1 MSTAKFERVMARM
14 GWVVVF
20 LAIGTAMLPLG
31 DALVTNLKPWG
42 AARHEVMEPLAG
54 PPGIPLRPGS
64 ARVLA
69 ATPAMLKVRLSLLN
83 AKGVIAVV
91 AKESQRCLAAAPGF
105 VITGSGD
112 DLVRYV
118 EATSYGDELWIFC
131 SPVDHWRHLAGRFG
145 VARLRSERI
154 VDELVLVMN

>member
-1 MSTAKFERVMARM
+1 MSAAKFERVMARL
-14 GWVVVF
+14 GWVVVL
-20 LAIGTAMLPLG
+20 LALGIAMLPLG

-54 PPGIPLRPGS
+54 LPGTPLRPGS

-83 AKGVIAVV
+83 AKSVIAFV
-91 AKESQRCLAAAPGF
+91 AKESRRCLAAAPGF

-131 SPVDHWRHLAGRFG
+131 SPADHWRHLTGRFG
-145 VARLRSERI
+145 VARLSSERI